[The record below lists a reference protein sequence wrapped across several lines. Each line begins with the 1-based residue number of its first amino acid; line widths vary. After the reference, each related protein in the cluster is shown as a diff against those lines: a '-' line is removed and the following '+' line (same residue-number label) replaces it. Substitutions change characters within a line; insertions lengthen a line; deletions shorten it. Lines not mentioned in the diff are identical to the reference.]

1 MMFIKKSV
9 KSKKKKKKKIHDPI
23 YIESQS
29 IYMNASP
36 SKAMPT
42 SLKLMV
48 TITIYF
54 LRQKMKKKYITMLVN
69 GNSSA
74 TKEKME
80 MYNIPENKKEL
91 RCLYSG

>member
-1 MMFIKKSV
+1 
-9 KSKKKKKKKIHDPI
+9 
-23 YIESQS
+23 
-29 IYMNASP
+29 MNANP

-54 LRQKMKKKYITMLVN
+54 LRQKMKKKYITTLVN

-80 MYNIPENKKEL
+80 MYNMKIKK
-91 RCLYSG
+91 S

>member
-1 MMFIKKSV
+1 
-9 KSKKKKKKKIHDPI
+9 
-23 YIESQS
+23 
-29 IYMNASP
+29 
-36 SKAMPT
+36 
-42 SLKLMV
+42 
-48 TITIYF
+48 
-54 LRQKMKKKYITMLVN
+54 MKKKYITMLVN